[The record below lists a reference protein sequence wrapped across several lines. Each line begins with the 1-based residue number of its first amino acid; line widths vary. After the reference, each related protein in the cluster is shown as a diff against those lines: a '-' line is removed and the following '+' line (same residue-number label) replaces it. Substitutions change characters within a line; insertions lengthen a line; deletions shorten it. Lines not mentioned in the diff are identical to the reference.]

1 MHIERISM
9 TPAPERNASGKP
21 IRDPFQS
28 ILSPYV
34 AYLECAGL
42 SGRSTAAYRVAAR
55 HFLIWLERAGTA
67 IETVDRRTM
76 QQFLGH
82 DCRCSPHSMNKGG
95 SSLHAGGQVAPISW
109 FVRFLE
115 ETGRTTVL
123 GELDDNLL
131 LLETFMESLAAER
144 YSPFTLAG
152 FRFGC
157 RHFIVWLHHFRMSV
171 RAVDRAVLERFLE
184 HDCTCFLPGV
194 FRGRS
199 DFKGTAKSRAEL
211 KKFTAFLSDR
221 GLIPD
226 LFPPARMA
234 DEGLEAFRSWLRQHR
249 GLSDRSIRRYAGNVS
264 ALLPDLGDDPARYDA
279 ALVRDVLLRRLR
291 AVSRTEVKRMT
302 TSLRMYLR
310 FLAANGHCP
319 PGLAGAIP
327 KVPQWRLAALP
338 RYIPPEDIERV
349 IASCNTATHKG
360 LRDRAILL
368 LLARLALRAGDVL
381 NLRLTD
387 IDWDNAHVRVC
398 GKSKRETALPLPQD
412 AGDALLDYLSKARP
426 RVDEERVFLRVH
438 APHRPLSDSSRIS
451 AVVRRALDRA
461 GVVTTGSRGAH
472 LIRHS
477 VATGLLR
484 SGATPEVVG
493 SLLRHRSP
501 ESTALYA
508 KVDANMLRQV
518 AQPWIGGVPCR

>member
-1 MHIERISM
+1 M
-9 TPAPERNASGKP
+9 TSTPERNASGKL
-21 IRDPFQS
+21 IRDSFQS
-28 ILSPYV
+28 IISAYV
-34 AYLECAGL
+34 AYLEHAGL
-42 SGRSTAAYRVAAR
+42 SGSSIAAYRGPAR
-55 HFLIWLERAGTA
+55 HFLIWLERTGTA
-67 IETVDRRTM
+67 IDTVDGRVM
-76 QQFLGH
+76 QQFLDH
-82 DCRCSPHSMNKGG
+82 DRTCPPPSMNKGG
-95 SSLHAGGQVAPISW
+95 GSLHVRGYVAPISW
-109 FVRFLE
+109 CIRFLE
-115 ETGRTTVL
+115 ETGRTSVL

-131 LLETFMESLAAER
+131 LLEAFMEGLAGEG
-144 YSPFTLAG
+144 YSPFTLDG

-157 RHFIVWLHHFRMSV
+157 RHFIVWLHQFRISI
-171 RAVDRAVLERFLE
+171 RAVDRDVLERFLG

-199 DFKGTAKSRAEL
+199 DFKGTAKSHAEL
-211 KKFTAFLSDR
+211 KKFTAFLSGR

-226 LFPPARMA
+226 LFPPAQMA
-234 DEGLEAFRSWLRQHR
+234 DEGLAAFRSWLRQHR
-249 GLSDRSIRRYAGNVS
+249 GLSENSIRRYAGS
-264 ALLPDLGDDPARYDA
+264 ISGLLPDLGADPARYDA

-291 AVSRTEVKRMT
+291 SVSRAEVKLMT

-310 FLAANGHCP
+310 FLAAHGHCP

-327 KVPQWRLAALP
+327 TVPEWRLAALP
-338 RYIPPEDIERV
+338 RYVPLEDIERV
-349 IASCNTATHKG
+349 IASCDTATRQG

-387 IDWDNAHVRVC
+387 IDWDNAQLRVC
-398 GKSKRETALPLPQD
+398 GKSRRETALPLPQD
-412 AGDALLDYLSKARP
+412 AGDALLDYLRRARP

-493 SLLRHRSP
+493 ALLRHRSP

-508 KVDANMLRQV
+508 KVDASMLRQV